1 LDKPQTLEPKSD
13 DVRCEAIQALVER
26 LGIGKAAFFIRET
39 MSQPVDYLYVKEQLF
54 GNMTVA
60 DICTEI
66 QRNKQSL
73 TS

>member
-1 LDKPQTLEPKSD
+1 MTQAMSVPKSD

-39 MSQPVDYLYVKEQLF
+39 MSQPVDYLKVKEQLF

-60 DICTEI
+60 DICNEI
-66 QRNKQSL
+66 QRSKPNQAS
-73 TS
+73 

>member
-1 LDKPQTLEPKSD
+1 MTRVVSVPKSH

-39 MSQPVDYLYVKEQLF
+39 MSQPVDYIKVKEQLF

-60 DICTEI
+60 DICSEI
-66 QRNKQSL
+66 ERLGSKA
-73 TS
+73 

>member
-1 LDKPQTLEPKSD
+1 MTKALSVPKGD
-13 DVRCEAIQALVER
+13 DVRCEAISALIES

-39 MSQPVDYLYVKEQLF
+39 MFQPVDYLKVKEQLF

-66 QRNKQSL
+66 QRNQP
-73 TS
+73 

>member
-1 LDKPQTLEPKSD
+1 MTQALSVPKSD
-13 DVRCEAIQALVER
+13 EVRCEAIQALVER

-39 MSQPVDYLYVKEQLF
+39 MSQPVDYLQVKEQLF

-60 DICTEI
+60 DVCNEI
-66 QRNKQSL
+66 QRNKPSL